1 MPLVNVVKKIDK
13 ARDALD
19 LDPNERV
26 LAGCTTNPKGTVSRM
41 TAQQVGGL
49 AGALVADR
57 AARRAESSAP
67 SDTTGLAG
75 EFVPGQNFLVLTDR
89 RLLLVKMSAMTGKP
103 KELLASWSRS
113 DVSDVAVEEG
123 RLAYPMTIV
132 FSDGTAVNVEGAK
145 GSDPKSLVAAL
156 HA

>member
-13 ARDALD
+13 ARNELGIDT
-19 LDPNERV
+19 NERV

-41 TAQQVGGL
+41 TAKQLGGVV
-49 AGALVADR
+49 GALVADR
-57 AARRAESSAP
+57 VARVDD
-67 SDTTGLAG
+67 SDVATSGLASA
-75 EFVPGQNFLVLTDR
+75 FVAGQNFLVLTDQR
-89 RLLLVKMSAMTGKP
+89 MLLVKMGAMTGKA
-103 KELLASWSRS
+103 KELVASWDRS
-113 DVSDVAVEEG
+113 DLADVIVEEG

-132 FSDGTAVNVEGAK
+132 FGDGSAVKVEGAK